1 MIPASRHFKNAVG
14 VACGVVEVE
23 FLGVPHLPTF
33 VPMTKDITADIISI
47 GDELLIGQ
55 TINTNAGW
63 MGEQLALVGIR
74 ARQVLTISDDR
85 TAILE
90 ALDASKAHVVLIT
103 GGLGP
108 TKDDIT
114 KHTLCSY
121 FDTKLV
127 RHPHIEAAIA
137 AFFRS
142 IGREPLEVNLAQADL
157 PEACKVVP
165 NDRGTASGMWFERDG
180 RVFVSMPGVPYE
192 MKAMMEK
199 HVLPELRETF
209 HPPTIVHRT
218 ILTTGLGE
226 SHLAQRIAAWEDSLA
241 AEDIKLAYLPS
252 PGLVKLRLSTYA
264 NNDPTAAT
272 ARVATKAGQ
281 LYRLIP
287 ELIFGE
293 GEERL
298 EQVVGRL
305 LKERGQSLSLAESC
319 TGGYVSHLITGVPG
333 SSAYYTGGVVSYAN
347 AVKMEELGIP
357 SDMLE
362 LNGAVS
368 QPVVE
373 RMAVGVRE
381 ALRTDWSV
389 ALSGVAGPDGG
400 TPEKPVGTVWM
411 AVAGP
416 EGVRSHCGFYPGSR
430 DLVIRRSALAAL
442 NMLRLGLLRA

>member
-1 MIPASRHFKNAVG
+1 MSN
-14 VACGVVEVE
+14 E
-23 FLGVPHLPTF
+23 
-33 VPMTKDITADIISI
+33 ITATILSI

-55 TINTNAGW
+55 TVNTNAGW
-63 MGEQLALVGIR
+63 IGGQLSLIGIR
-74 ARQVLTISDDR
+74 PKRVLTIGDDR
-85 TAILE
+85 QEIME
-90 ALDASKAHVVLIT
+90 ALQAADTNVVLIT

-114 KHTLCSY
+114 KQVLCD
-121 FDTKLV
+121 FFGTTLV
-127 RHPHIEAAIA
+127 RHPHIEARIA
-137 AFFRS
+137 AFFES
-142 IGREPLEVNLAQADL
+142 LGREPLEVNLAQADL
-157 PEACKVVP
+157 PEACTVVP
-165 NDRGTASGMWFERDG
+165 NDRGTASGMWFQRDG

-192 MKAMMEK
+192 MKAMMTA
-199 HVLPELRETF
+199 HVLPELRHTF
-209 HPPTIVHRT
+209 APPTIVHRT

-241 AEDIKLAYLPS
+241 ADGIKLAYLPS

-264 NNDPTAAT
+264 NNDPVG
-272 ARVATKAGQ
+272 ARDRVSLKADQ

-293 GEERL
+293 GEDRL
-298 EQVVGRL
+298 EKAVGRL

-319 TGGYVSHLITGVPG
+319 TGGYVSHLITSVPG

-373 RMAVGVRE
+373 RMALGVRE
-381 ALRTDWSV
+381 ALRTEWSI

-400 TPEKPVGTVWM
+400 TEEKPVGTVWI

-416 EGVRSHCGFYPGSR
+416 GGVRSLKGFFPGTR
-430 DLVIRRSALAAL
+430 DLVIQRSALAAL
-442 NMLRLGLLRA
+442 NLLRRELVD